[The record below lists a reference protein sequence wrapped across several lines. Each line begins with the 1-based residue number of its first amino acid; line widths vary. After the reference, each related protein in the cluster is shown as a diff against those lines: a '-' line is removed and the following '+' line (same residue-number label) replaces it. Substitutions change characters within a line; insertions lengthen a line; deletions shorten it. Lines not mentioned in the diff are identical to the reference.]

1 MKKFG
6 LMLLTICLMV
16 VPSPAQYKFSTVDFP
31 GAANTN
37 LYAVNDLG
45 QYVGASFDAA
55 WNPQAIYFDGKT
67 LSVLDP
73 SGVVGTSPSY
83 AFSLNNLGDI
93 AGGYYDAAGVA
104 HGYIYKGGNVTTIDY
119 PGATGTLA
127 YGVNDRH
134 EVIGVYADSDGSQ
147 HAFLLRKGV
156 YKNIDL
162 KGGVQTV
169 PFSINDWTQIVGEYI
184 TVAGT
189 VGQGYLQKKNDKFT
203 TYDAPGAPANS
214 TYFIS
219 INNPDQILG
228 TWVDAN
234 NLNHNFLL
242 TDGKYWAFN
251 LPKSLHAT
259 QTSAQTINDY
269 DEIVGW
275 FADAQGVQH
284 GFVALP
290 KDCAR
295 AH

>member
-1 MKKFG
+1 MKKLG
-6 LMLLTICLMV
+6 LILLTMCLMV
-16 VPSPAQYKFSTVDFP
+16 APSLAQYTFSTVDFP
-31 GAANTN
+31 GATNTN

-45 QYVGASFDAA
+45 QYVGASFDAS
-55 WNPQAIYFDGKT
+55 WNPQAIYFDGKS
-67 LSVLDP
+67 LGVLDP
-73 SGVVGTSPSY
+73 GGVVGTSPSY
-83 AFSLNNLGDI
+83 AFSLNNFGDI
-93 AGGYYDAAGVA
+93 AGGYYDAAGHS
-104 HGYIYKGGNVTTIDY
+104 HGYLYNAGSVTTIDY
-119 PGATGTLA
+119 PGAVGTLA
-127 YGVNDRH
+127 YGVNDRR
-134 EVIGVYADSDGSQ
+134 EVIGVYADTAGSQ

-162 KGGVQTV
+162 TGGVQTV
-169 PFSINDWTQIVGEYI
+169 PLSINDWTQIVGEYI
-184 TVAGT
+184 TVTGT
-189 VGQGYLQKKNDKFT
+189 AGQGYLQRKNGKFT

-242 TDGKYWAFN
+242 TGGRYRAFN

-259 QTSAQTINDY
+259 QASAQTINDF

-275 FADAQGVQH
+275 FADAQSVQH

-290 KDCAR
+290 KDRAR
-295 AH
+295 